1 MLATISP
8 LIARGVIDNT
18 RCGITTLHLW
28 CVDGGEPVEYEL
40 VGNCRRDIAGC
51 RVEFTNHAAADS
63 MGSEP
68 DILRDMRRPGLQM
81 TLGDITLSRRCR
93 DQDNRKSLNNTLYIE
108 FFSGGEIR
116 FLIESSHFSFTTTL
130 PQWEAS
136 WEEDNTQ
143 HLFNME
149 AFRHHIV
156 TNVSKFRGPAITG
169 LGEDFPACAW
179 DTCLNE
185 AEAYIAICPT
195 VFEKYANTQHGNLSA
210 AYVLDRLEYLQQEA
224 AEEEADLPP
233 NPEAS
238 RFGNEVFDFI
248 PAEHRQMVQRA
259 MQHPLFTETSRLT
272 ALIQDKLLP
281 ALSPSE
287 ANPKADLFLK
297 NYASLVSN
305 ILATILLTMQEQYP
319 MDMVST
325 RSISLCNRLAT
336 LADYCRV
343 LPVSCRQALADACR
357 NLATHLQNYT
367 ASLHP

>member
-18 RCGITTLHLW
+18 RYGITTLHLW

-40 VGNCRRDIAGC
+40 TGNCRRDIAGC
-51 RVEFTNHAAADS
+51 RIEFTNHAAADA

-68 DILRDMRRPGLQM
+68 DILRDMRRPGLSM
-81 TLGDITLSRRCR
+81 TMGDITLSRRIK
-93 DQDNRKSLNNTLYIE
+93 DQDNRKSLNNQLYIE
-108 FFSGGEIR
+108 FFSGGDIR

-130 PQWEAS
+130 PQWEAT
-136 WEEDNTQ
+136 WEDDNTQ

-149 AFRHHIV
+149 AFRHHIM
-156 TNVSKFRGPAITG
+156 TNVSKFRGPAVAG
-169 LGEDFPACAW
+169 LGEEFPACAW

-210 AYVLDRLEYLQQEA
+210 AYVLERLEYLQQEA

-233 NPEAS
+233 NPEGS
-238 RFGNEVFDFI
+238 RFGSEVFDFI
-248 PAEHRQMVQRA
+248 PAEHRPTVQRA

-272 ALIQDKLLP
+272 ALIQEKLLP
-281 ALSPSE
+281 ALSTSE

-297 NYASLVSN
+297 NYAALVSN
-305 ILATILLTMQEQYP
+305 ILATILLTMQAQYP

-325 RSISLCNRLAT
+325 RTRSLCNRLAA

-343 LPVSCRQALADACR
+343 LPVNCRQPLADACR
-357 NLATHLQNYT
+357 SLASHLQDYT